1 MSGLDQTLLI
11 ANSNY
16 HVGQQT
22 SVRVAEEQGFF
33 REEGLAEHVYEWRGL
48 LPGPVE
54 REGLALIMKEH
65 GVDIA
70 TAVDVGSI
78 LYQRLLGADLYVVG
92 GWRYPPN
99 LKVFAAKHLTDLRQ
113 LRGARIGVREPGDLG
128 QLFISNGLRKVG
140 IDPKTE
146 IQWVY
151 DPVFSYGN
159 DPAHLDQ
166 LRSGQVDAMT
176 SQPPFTDILQEEGFS
191 LLLDPLVIYPGGRPD
206 KVIVATGRTIEQ
218 RADELAAFLRANIR
232 AFWFMRDVA
241 NFPYLQDLEARLRAQ
256 SHNDEERRVR
266 IISGPHKVEGWTV
279 PITGGVSHEALAGV
293 IEELV
298 GLGELERPLAVEDV
312 LRDGPVTEAYRAVSS
327 RPELRPALE
336 TAQAAVAKYG
346 Y

>member
-1 MSGLDQTLLI
+1 MSGLDQPLLI

-22 SVRVAEEQGFF
+22 SVRVAEEQGYY
-33 REEGLAEHVYEWRGL
+33 REEGLAQHVYEWRGL

-65 GVDIA
+65 GVDVA

-78 LYQRLLGADLYVVG
+78 LYQRAQGADLYIVG

-99 LKVFAAKHLTDLRQ
+99 LKFFAAKHLTDLRQ

-128 QLFISNGLRKVG
+128 QLFISNGLRKAGV
-140 IDPKTE
+140 DPRTE
-146 IQWVY
+146 VEWVY
-151 DPVFSYGN
+151 DPLFSYGN
-159 DPAHLDQ
+159 DPTHLDM
-166 LRSGQVDAMT
+166 LRTGKVDAMT
-176 SQPPFTDILQEEGFS
+176 SQPPYTDVLEEEGFS
-191 LLLDPLVIYPGGRPD
+191 LLLDPLVVYPGGRPD

-218 RADELAAFLRANIR
+218 RPDDLAAFLRANIR

-241 NFPYLQDLEARLRAQ
+241 NFPYLQDLESRLRVQ
-256 SHNDEERRVR
+256 SHSDEERRVR

-293 IEELV
+293 VDELV
-298 GLGELERPLAVEDV
+298 ASGELERPLAVQDV
-312 LRDGPVTEAYRAVSS
+312 LRDGPVSEAYRVVSN
-327 RPELRPALE
+327 RAELQPALAV
-336 TAQAAVAKYG
+336 AQAAVAKYG
-346 Y
+346 F